1 MGGLRR
7 PLRSKVLPS
16 GNVCLHSGNCCC
28 APTPTAIAAS
38 SARLTA
44 MMVMTSRREKK
55 KSAKN
60 KKHTHTAGHDHHNAV
75 GDERRSVAVRSIK
88 LVLG

>member
-38 SARLTA
+38 NARLTA
-44 MMVMTSRREKK
+44 MRVMTSRQKNEKK
-55 KSAKN
+55 
-60 KKHTHTAGHDHHNAV
+60 GP
-75 GDERRSVAVRSIK
+75 
-88 LVLG
+88 